1 MTLLTHEPKC
11 RDLVY
16 SVSPCRDLWSMY
28 LCTSLEII
36 RFISNNAAKIM
47 INSEQNQ
54 IINLKYYIM
63 AKKDF
68 SALENITP
76 PSIQSELFNY
86 LKPEQQKSIKPFL
99 GVLKKY
105 AQEELCCILLD
116 YMETGAFCYGNNVVL
131 GGMADFLIVNKII
144 NRL

>member
-1 MTLLTHEPKC
+1 
-11 RDLVY
+11 
-16 SVSPCRDLWSMY
+16 
-28 LCTSLEII
+28 
-36 RFISNNAAKIM
+36 
-47 INSEQNQ
+47 
-54 IINLKYYIM
+54 M

-99 GVLKKY
+99 GVLKKS

-116 YMETGAFCYGNNVVL
+116 FMETGVIAFGNNVAL